1 MIRVVV
7 VDDDFRIAGIHAAYV
22 DKVDGFQAI
31 AQVHTAAEAIAAV
44 DRLRPDLLLLDLYL
58 PDEHGL
64 ELVARLRRDGHPPV
78 DVIVITAAK
87 DADSVRA
94 AMQGGALH
102 YLLKP
107 FGFPALR
114 DKLLS
119 YGQMRSR
126 LSALHEPDQRSVDRV
141 FGALRAPDQLAGA
154 KGRSPHTLEAVERLF
169 VSGEREMSAAEVA
182 EMTGM
187 SRATAQRYLSHLH
200 EMGRVDIRLRYGS
213 GGRPEHR
220 YRWRR
225 TGQELA
231 VLRGGSAFSGRLRDR
246 GDDHLEGGAVA
257 VGAVHLDRAVV
268 GFGDDPA
275 GGHGHRGQGEHGRLH
290 PPQPEAVD
298 HGQAHPD
305 GQERHRLPL
314 REQPHRR
321 QVEPGEHRPGDV
333 RRHRTEPPQ
342 DAARRGGRRPGA
354 TSADLWGRRGWL
366 VAAD

>member
-1 MIRVVV
+1 MIRVVII
-7 VDDDFRIAGIHAAYV
+7 DDDFRIADIHAAYV

-31 AQVHTAAEAIAAV
+31 AKAHTAAEAITAV

-64 ELVARLRRDGHPPV
+64 ELVARLRREGHPPV

-107 FGFPALR
+107 FSFPALR

-126 LSALHEPDQRSVDRV
+126 LASLHEPDQRNVDRV
-141 FGALRAPDQLAGA
+141 FGALRAPDQLAGV
-154 KGRSPHTLEAVERLF
+154 KGRSPHTLETVERLL
-169 VSGEREMSAAEVA
+169 SSSHQEMSATELA

-200 EMGRVDIRLRYGS
+200 ETGRAEIRLRYGS

-225 TGQELA
+225 A
-231 VLRGGSAFSGRLRDR
+231 A
-246 GDDHLEGGAVA
+246 
-257 VGAVHLDRAVV
+257 
-268 GFGDDPA
+268 
-275 GGHGHRGQGEHGRLH
+275 
-290 PPQPEAVD
+290 
-298 HGQAHPD
+298 
-305 GQERHRLPL
+305 
-314 REQPHRR
+314 
-321 QVEPGEHRPGDV
+321 PG
-333 RRHRTEPPQ
+333 
-342 DAARRGGRRPGA
+342 
-354 TSADLWGRRGWL
+354 
-366 VAAD
+366 

>member
-22 DKVDGFQAI
+22 DKVDGFQTI

-64 ELVARLRRDGHPPV
+64 ELAARLRRDGHPPV

-154 KGRSPHTLEAVERLF
+154 KGRSPHTLEAVERLL
-169 VSGEREMSAAEVA
+169 VSGEQEMSAAEVA

-200 EMGRVDIRLRYGS
+200 EIGRVEIRLRYGS

-220 YRWRR
+220 YRWHRA
-225 TGQELA
+225 GQ
-231 VLRGGSAFSGRLRDR
+231 
-246 GDDHLEGGAVA
+246 H
-257 VGAVHLDRAVV
+257 
-268 GFGDDPA
+268 
-275 GGHGHRGQGEHGRLH
+275 
-290 PPQPEAVD
+290 
-298 HGQAHPD
+298 
-305 GQERHRLPL
+305 
-314 REQPHRR
+314 
-321 QVEPGEHRPGDV
+321 
-333 RRHRTEPPQ
+333 
-342 DAARRGGRRPGA
+342 
-354 TSADLWGRRGWL
+354 
-366 VAAD
+366 